1 VSGAADP
8 ADGTGADGVPAGN
21 PVVLG
26 VAGGSGSGKSTVVRE
41 IRRHL
46 GEELVTILHHDAY
59 YRDLTH
65 LPRAQ
70 RGTVN
75 FDHPESL
82 ETELL
87 VVHLKRLRQGR
98 TVEIPTYD
106 FPNHTRR
113 EATVPVEPSHVLV
126 LDGILVLSDAR
137 LRDLMD
143 LKVFVD
149 TAADLRLIRRIRR
162 DVRERGRS
170 TESVLEQYERT
181 VRPMHDEFVEPS
193 KRHAD
198 LLVPEGGHNRVAV
211 DLVVHRIRDL
221 LEERGGPVD
230 S

>member
-1 VSGAADP
+1 M
-8 ADGTGADGVPAGN
+8 
-21 PVVLG
+21 VLG

-46 GEELVTILHHDAY
+46 GEEILTILHHDAY

-65 LPRAQ
+65 LPRGQ
-70 RGTVN
+70 RATVN

-87 VVHLKRLRQGR
+87 VEHVERLRQGR
-98 TVEIPTYD
+98 AVEIPTYD

-113 EATVPVEPSHVLV
+113 KATVRMEPSQVLV

-137 LRDLMD
+137 LRNLMD

-170 TESVLEQYERT
+170 AESVLEQYERT
-181 VRPMHDEFVEPS
+181 VRPMHNEFVEPS

-211 DLVVHRIRDL
+211 DLVVNRIRDL
-221 LEERGGPVD
+221 LEERTGADG